1 MERKHKINA
10 IMIAA
15 VLAAL
20 LLAACQASPE
30 QEIVANQNNDILEKA
45 TLTEAPTQAYEAPS
59 VYENDYQQNALTV
72 DFCADVKV
80 PQPDNYPVAR
90 VTDAEFTQEQVD
102 KTASYLMQGK
112 PFIKHMTGK
121 DELEDTYVQYKAF
134 IEEVK
139 QNPEKYEMPVEEY
152 EQDLAR
158 IEEEI
163 INAPETA
170 QDQIV
175 DSTLKQGTK
184 GIAYLSVTSD
194 LGKDEPASLS
204 IINRLGQGSV
214 SFQNGTKYSDVS
226 LEYPEFITQDPV
238 NLTMSRDEAQEIA
251 DKAVEGIG
259 AKDMMLSHMTVGAVS
274 KNGEYDTPEDYTQ
287 QCYIFYY
294 TPSLNGIVT
303 TYYPQGPAVAEDSQY
318 NQIQGYENIM
328 ICVDDSGLVSLNWLN
343 YRTIN
348 ENLTDNVALMPFEKI
363 IENAKQQLTNA
374 YSWSEGH
381 GSCQIK
387 IDKMSLGYMLV
398 AQKNNDE
405 YNLMIPVWDFYGDIA
420 YDGGE
425 YTDQGCY
432 SLLSINAIDGSN
444 IDRNLG
450 Y

>member
-1 MERKHKINA
+1 MRKRHDIFMII
-10 IMIAA
+10 IMVMAA
-15 VLAAL
+15 DLM
-20 LLAACQASPE
+20 LAACQPTPA
-30 QEIVANQNNDILEKA
+30 QEIVVNQNNDILEKA
-45 TLTEAPTQAYEAPS
+45 TLTQAPVEIFEAPS
-59 VYENDYQQNALTV
+59 SYESKYQQNELTV
-72 DFCADVKV
+72 DFGAEVKV
-80 PQPDNYPVAR
+80 PQTDKYPVAR

-102 KTASYLMQGK
+102 KMAAYLMQGK
-112 PFIKHMTGK
+112 PLIKHMTGK
-121 DELEDTYVQYKAF
+121 DELEDSYVQYKAF

-163 INAPETA
+163 KNAPETA

-175 DSTLKQGTK
+175 DSTLKQGAK

-194 LGKDEPASLS
+194 LGKDAPASLS
-204 IINRLGQGSV
+204 ISNRQGQGGV
-214 SFQNGTKYSDVS
+214 TFRNGPKFSDVS
-226 LEYPEFITQDPV
+226 TEYPELITKDPLSV
-238 NLTMSRDEAQEIA
+238 AMSRDEALEIA

-274 KNGEYDTPEDYTQ
+274 KNGEYDTLEDYTQ

-294 TPSLNGIVT
+294 TPSLNNIVT
-303 TYYPQGPAVAEDSQY
+303 TYYPQGPVVTEDSQY

-328 ICVDDSGLVSLNWLN
+328 ICIDDSGLVSLNWSH
-343 YRTIN
+343 YRTIT
-348 ENLTDNVALMPFEKI
+348 ENQTDNVALIPFEKI
-363 IENAKQQLTNA
+363 IENANQQFANA
-374 YSWSEGH
+374 YSWNEGH
-381 GSCQIK
+381 ESCQIK
-387 IDKMSLGYMLV
+387 IDKISLGYMLV

-425 YTDQGCY
+425 YRDQGCY
-432 SLLSINAIDGSN
+432 SLLTINAIDGSN

>member
-1 MERKHKINA
+1 MKSITILLVFIA
-10 IMIAA
+10 FMIFMT
-15 VLAAL
+15 
-20 LLAACQASPE
+20 ACQPTPA
-30 QEIVANQNNDILEKA
+30 QEIVVNQNSDILEKA
-45 TLTEAPTQAYEAPS
+45 TLTEAPTQ
-59 VYENDYQQNALTV
+59 VYEVPSSYESKYQQNALTV
-72 DFCADVKV
+72 DFSADVKV
-80 PQPDNYPVAR
+80 PQTDQYPVAR
-90 VTDAEFTQEQVD
+90 VADAEFTQEQVNMI
-102 KTASYLMQGK
+102 AAYLMQGK
-112 PFIKHMTGK
+112 QLIKHMTGK
-121 DELEDTYVQYKAF
+121 DELEDSYVQYKAF

-163 INAPETA
+163 KNAPETA

-175 DSTLKQGTK
+175 DSTLKQGAK

-194 LGKDEPASLS
+194 LGKEAPASLG
-204 IINRLGQGSV
+204 IWNRQGQGGV
-214 SFQNGTKYSDVS
+214 SFQNGPKYSDVS
-226 LEYPEFITQDPV
+226 TEYPELISKDPLGV
-238 NLTMSRDEAQEIA
+238 ALSRDEALEIA
-251 DKAVEGIG
+251 DKAIAGIG
-259 AKDMMLSHMTVGAVS
+259 AQDMMLSHMTVGAVS
-274 KNGEYDTPEDYTQ
+274 KNGEYDTLEDFTQ

-303 TYYPQGPAVAEDSQY
+303 TYYPQGPAVQEDSAY

-328 ICVDDSGLVSLNWLN
+328 ICVDDSGLVSLNWSH
-343 YRTIN
+343 YRTIT
-348 ENLTDNVALMPFEKI
+348 ENQTDNVALIPFEKI
-363 IENAKQQLTNA
+363 MENAKQQLTNA

-387 IDKMSLGYMLV
+387 IDKISLGYMLV

-420 YDGGE
+420 YNGGE
-425 YTDQGCY
+425 YTYQGCY
-432 SLLSINAIDGSN
+432 SLLTINAIDASN